1 MKSGKGGKS
10 EKSAKSAQALAP
22 LLARALDPLRVSF
35 DDAWVGIEP
44 TFQSKKCI
52 KLYEKLEHDEGG
64 EDAYFTHPYMT
75 DKVKDVAKDI
85 AKRFQKAK
93 KRGASWAALFND
105 VEVKNDVD
113 PWNVLRAECRFDYG
127 GDDTFDVKFGMDPST
142 FEFGI
147 KPLPVAWL
155 LEEEFVTFLQELV
168 FDVPMA
174 HGLTASMYNG
184 GGQFHIAAKCFLAG
198 SVLADDV
205 ATRLDHP
212 ELSTWTLDWPNCDD
226 RPLRSTARRFDAF
239 RTLLDDY
246 WRGAFHPKAIG
257 VRTVEDAY
265 FDRDF
270 TAAASASP
278 KTTHAS
284 RGDQFRTNFAFAR
297 AVRRA
302 QTVDPGYWQ
311 LQHPDD
317 DGYRPDQIGRY
328 SEVNGNRIQIAGELH
343 VKSGRILDPDRVR
356 EIRAPLE
363 PGMLASEAS
372 WELRGHT
379 SRTSARDYVEAVM
392 LEVNHARWLAQN
404 PKRPVRASLEQ
415 DQLLVDAER
424 TVRKHKGPK
433 AVDALHRAARKESLE
448 VSKGRVKSDFIE
460 PETLFWAAWNALP
473 KGAKASIAR
482 EALTGFVEI
491 VERAAS
497 VDPRGVRT
505 DPMEEHRHRVHPL
518 LWSAL
523 RSERASARGD
533 RIKREL
539 EMFER
544 DAERYLARR
553 PVFSQT
559 GHAPPWGE

>member
-1 MKSGKGGKS
+1 MKSATKS
-10 EKSAKSAQALAP
+10 GQALAP
-22 LLARALDPLRVSF
+22 QLARALDPERVSF

-52 KLYEKLEHDEGG
+52 KLYEKLEDDE
-64 EDAYFTHPYMT
+64 DTYFAHPYMT
-75 DKVKDVAKDI
+75 EKVRAVAKDI
-85 AKRFQKAK
+85 GKRFHKAK
-93 KRGASWAALFND
+93 KNGAPWAALFDD
-105 VEVKNDVD
+105 VEVRDDVD

-127 GDDTFDVKFGMDPST
+127 GDDTFDIKFGMDPST

-168 FDVPMA
+168 FDVPA
-174 HGLTASMYNG
+174 EHGLTASMYNG

-226 RPLRSTARRFDAF
+226 RTLRSTTRRFDMF
-239 RTLLDDY
+239 RALLDDY
-246 WRGAFHPKAIG
+246 ARGAFHPRAIG

-265 FDRDF
+265 FDRGF
-270 TAAASASP
+270 SPASGTFPSPSKAGAS
-278 KTTHAS
+278 TRSTRS
-284 RGDQFRTNFAFAR
+284 DVFRESLAFAR
-297 AVRRA
+297 AIKHA
-302 QTVDPGYWQ
+302 QTVDAGYWQ
-311 LQHPDD
+311 LQHPSD
-317 DGYRPDQIGRY
+317 DGFRPDQIGRY
-328 SEVNGNRIQIAGELH
+328 SEVNGNRLQIAGELH
-343 VKSGRILDPDRVR
+343 VKSGRVLDAARVR
-356 EIRAPLE
+356 ELKAPLE
-363 PGMLASEAS
+363 PGMLATEAS
-372 WELRGHT
+372 WEMRGHM

-404 PKRPVRASLEQ
+404 PKRTVRVSLEQ

-433 AVDALHRAARKESLE
+433 AVDALHRAARKASFE

-473 KGAKASIAR
+473 KGARAAIAR

-491 VERAAS
+491 VDRAAS

-505 DPMEEHRHRVHPL
+505 DPMDEHRHRVHPL

-523 RSERASARGD
+523 RTERTSARGD
-533 RIKREL
+533 RIKREI

-544 DAERYLARR
+544 DAERYAARR
-553 PVFSQT
+553 PVFSQA
-559 GHAPPWGE
+559 GHVPPWGE